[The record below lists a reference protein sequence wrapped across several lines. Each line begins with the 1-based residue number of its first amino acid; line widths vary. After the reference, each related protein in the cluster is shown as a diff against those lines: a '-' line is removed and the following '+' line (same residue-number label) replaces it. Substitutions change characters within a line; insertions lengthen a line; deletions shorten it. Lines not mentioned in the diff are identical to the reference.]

1 VSTLFGIVA
10 LPWIV
15 KPVFGFISDGVPLFG
30 YRRRPY
36 LVLSGYWEQSWVSL
50 ATVVHTPMAATVAIA
65 LGSLSVAI
73 DVIVDSLVVER
84 ARASQAE
91 AGSLQSLC
99 WGASSVGLDNRLL

>member
-30 YRRRPY
+30 PAASI
-36 LVLSGYWEQSWVSL
+36 LGVIGVLGAISWVSL

-65 LGSLSVAI
+65 LGPSPLP
-73 DVIVDSLVVER
+73 LVT
-84 ARASQAE
+84 
-91 AGSLQSLC
+91 
-99 WGASSVGLDNRLL
+99 